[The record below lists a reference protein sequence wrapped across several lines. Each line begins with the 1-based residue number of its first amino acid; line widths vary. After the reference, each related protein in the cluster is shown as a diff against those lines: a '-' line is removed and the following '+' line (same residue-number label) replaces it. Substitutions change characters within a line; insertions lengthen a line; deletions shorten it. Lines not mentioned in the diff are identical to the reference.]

1 MVVFPQ
7 LRSLLLATVL
17 AGGACGL
24 AHAGDLFTPPPATPV
39 PPSANEDW
47 YLTIGGSVSADP
59 SYPGADNYSFR
70 PGLIFSIR
78 KASLLNVF
86 RSVDDNPS
94 FALFDTGNFRIGAVG
109 RIDWGRDSDDSY
121 RLTGLGNIDA
131 SLEAGAF
138 AEWYITDW
146 LRTRAELRY
155 GVGGFDGIRGLLG
168 ADVILPYGQ
177 WRFAV
182 GPRLT
187 YGGAGYMSAY
197 FGVTPLQ
204 SALATALNNPLPV
217 YNASAGFDMV
227 GAVAQ
232 LTYNFRNG
240 FETGVF
246 GGYGRLIGD
255 AGSSPLTSDANQFT
269 AGVSLSY
276 TFNIGKAW
284 W

>member
-1 MVVFPQ
+1 MH
-7 LRSLLLATVL
+7 RSLRFALLAVVL
-17 AGGACGL
+17 SAGGLVPAK
-24 AHAGDLFTPPPATPV
+24 AADLFSPPPAAPV
-39 PPSANEDW
+39 APSVQEDW
-47 YLTIGGSVSADP
+47 YLTIGASGQLEPD
-59 SYPGADNYSFR
+59 YPGADGYTVR

-78 KASLLNVF
+78 KASQLNVF

-94 FALFDTGNFRIGAVG
+94 IALFDTGNFRIGAVG
-109 RIDWGRDSDDSY
+109 RLDWGRNQDDSY
-121 RLTGLGNIDA
+121 RLTGLGDLDM
-131 SLEAGAF
+131 SVEAGGF
-138 AEWYITDW
+138 AEWYVTDW

-155 GVGGFDGIRGLLG
+155 GFGGFEGVRGMLG

-187 YGGAGYMSAY
+187 YGGAGYMESY

-204 SALATALNNPLPV
+204 SALATALGNPLPV
-217 YNASAGFDMV
+217 YNAGAGFDLV
-227 GAVAQ
+227 GATAQ

-240 FETGVF
+240 FEAGVY
-246 GGYGRLIGD
+246 GTYGRLLGD
-255 AGSSPLTSDANQFT
+255 ASSSPLTSDANQFM

-276 TFNIGKAW
+276 TFNIGRAW

>member
-1 MVVFPQ
+1 MVRSGK
-7 LRSLLLATVL
+7 LRHVLLAAAFT
-17 AGGACGL
+17 AGGLVSAQ
-24 AHAGDLFTPPPATPV
+24 AAELFSPPPAQPV
-39 PPSANEDW
+39 APSANEDW
-47 YLTIGGSVSADP
+47 YLTLGASGQAEP

-78 KASLLNVF
+78 KASQLNVF

-94 FALFDTGNFRIGAVG
+94 IALFDTGTFRIGAVG
-109 RIDWGRDSDDSY
+109 RLDWGRSEDDAF
-121 RLTGLGNIDA
+121 RLTGLGDVGVA
-131 SLEAGAF
+131 VEAGGF

-146 LRTRAELRY
+146 FRTRAELRY
-155 GVGGFDGIRGLLG
+155 GVGGFEGIRGLIG
-168 ADVILPYGQ
+168 ADVIVPYGQ

-187 YGGAGYMSAY
+187 YGGSGYMETY
-197 FGVTPLQ
+197 FGITPQ
-204 SALATALNNPLPV
+204 QAFVANAWGNPLPV
-217 YNASAGFDMV
+217 YNAGAGFDLV
-227 GAVAQ
+227 GATAQ

-240 FETGVF
+240 FEAGVY
-246 GGYGRLIGD
+246 GTYGRLLGD
-255 AGSSPLTSDANQFT
+255 AASSPLTSDANQFM